1 MSGSNSKSKP
11 QRGHTGRASINYS
24 KGTKMK
30 ILKFNTGREYSAE
43 GQRIVAMQLDNG
55 HVIMVDIDRHI
66 DILFPVGVELTQ
78 TDIMQAYDH
87 GWHVFPESIDMS
99 YGDYYD
105 IVRQLAR
112 V

>member
-1 MSGSNSKSKP
+1 
-11 QRGHTGRASINYS
+11 
-24 KGTKMK
+24 MK
-30 ILKFNTGREYSAE
+30 TLQFNTKREYTTD
-43 GQRIVAMQLDNG
+43 GQRIAATQLDSG
-55 HVIMVDIDRHI
+55 HVVMVDIDRHI

-105 IVRQLAR
+105 IVRELQKLASA
-112 V
+112 